1 MWFLTAYSLRPMV
14 RPSPKVFRGL
24 TSSTKMMIIKITS
37 TAYMHLTLVRTA
49 GDFDLFCHLSCRSN
63 DKLFKICHNLY
74 LRRKT
79 KTPLKR
85 SKWMPNSV
93 FTSRVDKAAISGDD
107 SSVRLFWIVASL
119 KWSPRYRRKGP
130 ALFLLVEW
138 RVLLALSHCLD
149 WIYNSSLSDSFM
161 VNRLLHCQNIS
172 SARLFWFVFWS
183 QKNEQAHERC
193 FRTYPKAFGV
203 FGALRK
209 KYSRDFLFT
218 FSSSG
223 GVPPTHH
230 SPNYSWYFR
239 VILTILRAQT
249 CMVWEKSCIFILF
262 VAEIRLVK

>member
-24 TSSTKMMIIKITS
+24 TSSTKMMIIEITS

-63 DKLFKICHNLY
+63 DKLFQICHNLY

-79 KTPLKR
+79 KTPLKG

-138 RVLLALSHCLD
+138 RVLLAWSK
-149 WIYNSSLSDSFM
+149 STKRS
-161 VNRLLHCQNIS
+161 RL
-172 SARLFWFVFWS
+172 
-183 QKNEQAHERC
+183 
-193 FRTYPKAFGV
+193 
-203 FGALRK
+203 
-209 KYSRDFLFT
+209 
-218 FSSSG
+218 
-223 GVPPTHH
+223 
-230 SPNYSWYFR
+230 
-239 VILTILRAQT
+239 
-249 CMVWEKSCIFILF
+249 
-262 VAEIRLVK
+262 